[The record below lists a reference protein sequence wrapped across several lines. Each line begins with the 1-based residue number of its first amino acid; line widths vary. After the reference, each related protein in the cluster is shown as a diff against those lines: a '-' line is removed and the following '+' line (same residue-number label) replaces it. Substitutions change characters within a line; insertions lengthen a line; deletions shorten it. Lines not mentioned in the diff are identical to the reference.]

1 MMTAIHTP
9 TMIDGYVRLSR
20 DDNKRNYSSIE
31 NQKLIIQKYA
41 EENNMIVR
49 HIYEDDGISGYS
61 FNRPQFQNMMAN
73 LGSIDVIV
81 AKDLSRIGRHNAKV
95 LLFLEEM
102 EEQGKRV
109 ILIDDN
115 YDSLYSDD
123 DIIGIKTWD
132 NERHVKNTSRKVKRI
147 KKMEQENGTL
157 KCTPPFGYTRHP
169 LNKQMVL
176 IDEEAAAI
184 LNLEKDLYLEG
195 NGIRKIAEILSDRG
209 VPTPTMLQKE
219 RYEALGLPY
228 HREVAHMW
236 SYGMV
241 KDTLFNDYHNGV
253 LRTHKRER
261 MTINGKDKKIS
272 RDQQYV
278 FPDHHPKIFDDD
290 TMKLLFEVKDSR
302 HHSQY
307 RGQKKHINLFSGCL
321 YCKDC
326 GMKLTAINRPNRGKY
341 YVCGTYN
348 KKGKQFCEH
357 AHLVT
362 EETLTDALV
371 KYLTLCRDSLAD
383 IIQNFDLS
391 NLKTPTY
398 SADDGRQRLENELE
412 RIKKE
417 LKTLITQKVKELTAN
432 PGMAEIINETYA
444 SLQTE
449 KMERISAIEKTLQD
463 LTKEPH
469 IPAVAIKPN
478 LQTALDI
485 LNEVL
490 EQKSL
495 TRTDIEVLVEKI
507 IVDKDGNVDIYL
519 KHGLGN
525 LAAYDFKADKENLKL
540 TMMIEVIRL
549 LRKDETGFTSVK
561 FLAESLK
568 DMGYPMHKKKFATYM
583 EHLLDLGL
591 VEKTGIYHYPYR
603 IVASREKLHD
613 VENMFIMLGQTGGMP
628 EMVFEF
634 VLKKNNIDPVNDLSI
649 DQSIDFGSTAA
660 AFSGGKGDFTVEF
673 EPSATA
679 LETEKAGYVVASVGV
694 DSGYVPYTAFSA
706 KESYIKDH
714 PDILQAFTDALQKGM
729 QYVNEHTSEEIAQ
742 TIAPQFPDTEEATIA
757 AIVERYQK
765 QDTWK
770 EDVIFSEEAYTLLL
784 DILEES
790 GQLTKRPAY
799 EDLIHTEFA
808 EQAAKEQ

>member
-73 LGSIDVIV
+73 LSSIDVIV

-157 KCTPPFGYTRHP
+157 KCAPPFGYTRHP

-219 RYEALGLPY
+219 RFQALGLPY
-228 HREVAHMW
+228 HREVAYMW

-307 RGQKKHINLFSGCL
+307 RGQRKHINLFSGCL

-348 KKGKQFCEH
+348 KKGKQFCEY

-362 EETLTDALV
+362 EETPTDALI
-371 KYLTLCRDSLAD
+371 KYLTLCRDSLID

-391 NLKTPTY
+391 NLKAPTY
-398 SADDGRQRLENELE
+398 SADDSLQRLENELE
-412 RIKKE
+412 KIKKE
-417 LKTLITQKVKELTAN
+417 LKTLITQKVKELTTN

-469 IPAVAIKPN
+469 IPTAAIKPN

-490 EQKSL
+490 EQKGL
-495 TRTDIEVLVEKI
+495 TRTDIEVLVERI

-525 LAAYDFKADKENLKL
+525 LAAYDFKAHKENLKL
-540 TMMIEVIRL
+540 TMMIEAIRL
-549 LRKDETGFTSVK
+549 LKKDETGFTSVK

-568 DMGYPMHKKKFATYM
+568 DMGYPMHKKKFTTYM

-603 IVASREKLHD
+603 IVASREKLTC

-628 EMVFEF
+628 QMVFEYI
-634 VLKKNNIDPVNDLSI
+634 LKKNNIDPKADLSI

-660 AFSGGKGDFTVEF
+660 AFSGGQGDFTVEF
-673 EPSATA
+673 EPHATS
-679 LETEKAGYVVASVGV
+679 LEAKGDGYVIASLGE

-706 KESYIKDH
+706 KKSFIDANPEIIQS
-714 PDILQAFTDALQKGM
+714 FTNALQKGM
-729 QYVNEHTSEEIAQ
+729 DYVQSHSPEEIAKV
-742 TIAPQFPDTEEATIA
+742 IAPQFEETDPAIIT
-757 AIVERYQK
+757 AIVTRYYE

-770 EDVIFSEEAYTLLL
+770 DNLIFEEDAFTLLQNIL
-784 DILEES
+784 DEAGELSEHVPYEK
-790 GQLTKRPAY
+790 LVTTK
-799 EDLIHTEFA
+799 FA
-808 EQAAKEQ
+808 ETAK